1 MSMWEPFTEEGRN
14 AMVAAQEI
22 AQVHGEDFINHNHLF
37 FALARGKRI
46 AGILAA
52 LNVSAERLAQ
62 AEDTVLGTGS
72 EIESQEM
79 VFSPEAKR
87 LVELAFTSA
96 RELGTHFIGA
106 EHLMLG
112 FLALGKSRSAILA
125 ALPVDV
131 EKFHDLLVESLASQ
145 PKGPTVKESR
155 GQHPSFANVY
165 ERVVQKQTRERT
177 DAWKN
182 LEAAVSEKDLDRVL
196 ANALAAA
203 AQERLTADEVIG
215 RIARFIR

>member
-14 AMVAAQEI
+14 AMIAAQAI

-62 AEDTVLGTGS
+62 AEDAVLGTGS

-145 PKGPTVKESR
+145 PKTIEPQPRS
-155 GQHPSFANVY
+155 QHVSFGNLY

-215 RIARFIR
+215 RVARFIR